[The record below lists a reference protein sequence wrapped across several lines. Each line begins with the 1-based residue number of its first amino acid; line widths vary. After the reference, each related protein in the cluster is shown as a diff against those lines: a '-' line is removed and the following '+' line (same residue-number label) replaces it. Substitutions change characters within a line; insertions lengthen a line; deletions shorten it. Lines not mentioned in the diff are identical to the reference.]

1 MTFNS
6 LDIIK
11 LMRYEV
17 KIDVKHI
24 VIRLKSAEKF
34 FGLHNLTKDESY
46 SEENIKKRIIEQ
58 DLYFEKRTR
67 IKSKYQYHGNIK
79 KAKKITGIKALYFHY
94 MYRMGII
101 PKNVPS
107 RRKVHFIFKEDLRYM
122 DRITEETTFLCKKKI
137 NTIEDLENYESE
149 ISNKIEKLVKERRCL
164 YNKVKRCR
172 NLERKEMIQ
181 KDIETISKEIKDYRK
196 EVKLCEGIKQRSL
209 KIKDKLQTVKEQENK
224 VQERNSKE
232 RKRNY

>member
-1 MTFNS
+1 
-6 LDIIK
+6 
-11 LMRYEV
+11 
-17 KIDVKHI
+17 
-24 VIRLKSAEKF
+24 
-34 FGLHNLTKDESY
+34 
-46 SEENIKKRIIEQ
+46 
-58 DLYFEKRTR
+58 
-67 IKSKYQYHGNIK
+67 
-79 KAKKITGIKALYFHY
+79 
-94 MYRMGII
+94 
-101 PKNVPS
+101 
-107 RRKVHFIFKEDLRYM
+107 M

-181 KDIETISKEIKDYRK
+181 KDIETISKEINDYRK

-209 KIKDKLQTVKEQENK
+209 KIKDKLQIVKEQENK
-224 VQERNSKE
+224 VQERSSKE